1 MLGFL
6 LNEHISPVVAQQVV
20 SKAPDIEIYPLLTW
34 QGGLYLGFPDEVI
47 LEAATTAQ
55 LVLVTY
61 DQKTIPPIL
70 WTWGEQGQ
78 SHSGIIF
85 VDYQSMPPQDF
96 GSLVQALLKLW
107 KDERERGWTDRLLYL
122 KRS

>member
-6 LNEHISPVVAQQVV
+6 LDEHISPVVAQQVI

-61 DQKTIPPIL
+61 DQKNDTA
-70 WTWGEQGQ
+70 
-78 SHSGIIF
+78 HSLDLGRA
-85 VDYQSMPPQDF
+85 
-96 GSLVQALLKLW
+96 GSVP
-107 KDERERGWTDRLLYL
+107 
-122 KRS
+122 